1 MRPWHQMV
9 LTLLTGLAIATAGP
23 AFMVFL
29 RDELQP
35 RLATRASSVITFAH
49 NSGEMI
55 GPLIVGVIIA
65 MAGADWAFAVIA
77 VLYFAGAYFIP
88 IVPMP
93 EMNSDVKYAHFPYLT
108 LLRIGLRHARRHQP
122 IPWLIAMLV
131 VTNLFGVA
139 VFPLIPEYA
148 IKVFE
153 SGGLGFGIMT
163 GAIGGGFAIGSAI
176 ITFFNMPRRISLIA
190 IPAILVWSAGSIAFA
205 YSPSLL
211 IAVAILVLMGTVSV
225 IWSNAILNLIHTHTP
240 YTSRTRVINIYTIAM
255 ALIPIGWAVGGAI
268 ATFTTNE
275 TALFTSAIASI
286 TLPIIAYIASPA
298 FRKG

>member
-1 MRPWHQMV
+1 MV

-77 VLYFAGAYFIP
+77 VLYFAGAYFIL

-122 IPWLIAMLV
+122 IPWLLAMLA

-153 SGGLGFGIMT
+153 SGGLGFGIIT
-163 GAIGGGFAIGSAI
+163 AAIGGGFATGSAI
-176 ITFFNMPRRISLIA
+176 ITFFHTPRRISLIA
-190 IPAILVWSAGSIAFA
+190 FGAILIWSAGSIAFA

-211 IAVAILVLMGTVSV
+211 IAVAILVLMGTASV
-225 IWSNAILNLIHTHTP
+225 IWGNAILNLIHTHTP
-240 YTSRTRVINIYTIAM
+240 YSSRTRVINIYTIAM
-255 ALIPIGWAVGGAI
+255 ALVPIGWAVGGAI
-268 ATFTTNE
+268 AHFTTNE
-275 TALFTSAIASI
+275 TALITSAIASI
-286 TLPIIAYIASPA
+286 TVPIFAYIASPA
-298 FRKG
+298 FRRA

>member
-1 MRPWHQMV
+1 MV

-29 RDELQP
+29 PDELQP

-55 GPLIVGVIIA
+55 APLIVGVIIA

-77 VLYFAGAYFIP
+77 VLYFAGAYFIL

-122 IPWLIAMLV
+122 VPWLLAMLV
-131 VTNLFGVA
+131 VTNLFGVT

-190 IPAILVWSAGSIAFA
+190 ILIWSAGSVAFA
-205 YSPSLL
+205 YSPSLPIGVL
-211 IAVAILVLMGTVSV
+211 ILILMGTASV
-225 IWSNAILNLIHTHTP
+225 IWGNTILNLIHTHTP
-240 YTSRTRVINIYTIAM
+240 YSSRTRVINIYTIAM

-275 TALFTSAIASI
+275 TALITSAIACI

-298 FRKG
+298 FRRA